1 MANNNNKKGTPAHL
15 REARLQ
21 RIRAD
26 EEELERMRLEELR
39 RNEEERVRI
48 QNGVRAMEVEQERV
62 RLEQEQRIREEQEA
76 RAARVV
82 EDARLRGMQQSVAG
96 ASDHVIDGV
105 GSIFNDSS
113 SGAWNVRSLPP
124 PRRLTAFSADAFTD
138 KRAAR
143 DERRHHDDALWAS
156 RKAKRLQDSSF
167 DDVVEGVHALLDE
180 TTSGD
185 VALTA
190 ATGVEEVERR
200 DVNDINAVDYSD
212 DEQHTADKDKPT
224 DPTDKGQ
231 ATAKD
236 EDNDEDEEQW
246 TDADSEDDNRD
257 SDMDTNEHD
266 GRGGEPPSGETA
278 QLALTGPSGVQTA
291 PASTPPP
298 PLPLTHAPQVAGE
311 SPTPHVTPAA
321 DPTIPARSPASSDAT
336 LEIPSLID
344 DLSKVSPEQAIE
356 LVRIFNSQVMM
367 IREKQQTA
375 IYHQKQLRLRAER
388 DALHPQ
394 ADRRV
399 HTPTQRIYDEL
410 TEESEVSVVETRETL
425 QLAKIIKVRTIG
437 VSADL
442 GNGTLQDVTRCR
454 ASNQRKRRR
463 EGASRRIAEAAR
475 NATGSGA
482 DQRQVPAALDL
493 PRPNPV
499 ADRRDN
505 VGKDNVT
512 VEVLDKRRKIVRSGP
527 STTSS
532 SLSSTVMEAASTAT
546 STSLPPVPAINPP
559 PPPSRR
565 SRDISP
571 IRGPTVT
578 TTTTIPGGTVAGGSA
593 NLPPP
598 PPPPAIDDQQR
609 QGGGN
614 ANSKKKNRRPKRK
627 ASDAS
632 TSNRSS
638 TSAASAFPPPRRLPR
653 TPEDLLTPEM
663 LAIAIKL
670 PDRPRSREI
679 QTVIDI
685 LPADF
690 YPNCSPLDRALY
702 AADAAVDKDR
712 AGKKLRD
719 QYNFKMKVAA
729 EHDEQVAM
737 MTKFLVDAKKE
748 ADRVRAEAHQFWQP
762 DGQQPSTS
770 GTQRH
775 SASTSNNSSSSSQR
789 PTPCSN
795 KRDDPPS
802 YRGGKGGRGKGRK
815 Q

>member
-1 MANNNNKKGTPAHL
+1 MIFP
-15 REARLQ
+15 RS
-21 RIRAD
+21 
-26 EEELERMRLEELR
+26 R
-39 RNEEERVRI
+39 RNKP
-48 QNGVRAMEVEQERV
+48 
-62 RLEQEQRIREEQEA
+62 
-76 RAARVV
+76 
-82 EDARLRGMQQSVAG
+82 
-96 ASDHVIDGV
+96 
-105 GSIFNDSS
+105 SS
-113 SGAWNVRSLPP
+113 LS
-124 PRRLTAFSADAFTD
+124 
-138 KRAAR
+138 
-143 DERRHHDDALWAS
+143 EY
-156 RKAKRLQDSSF
+156 
-167 DDVVEGVHALLDE
+167 
-180 TTSGD
+180 TT
-185 VALTA
+185 
-190 ATGVEEVERR
+190 
-200 DVNDINAVDYSD
+200 
-212 DEQHTADKDKPT
+212 
-224 DPTDKGQ
+224 
-231 ATAKD
+231 
-236 EDNDEDEEQW
+236 
-246 TDADSEDDNRD
+246 
-257 SDMDTNEHD
+257 
-266 GRGGEPPSGETA
+266 
-278 QLALTGPSGVQTA
+278 
-291 PASTPPP
+291 
-298 PLPLTHAPQVAGE
+298 
-311 SPTPHVTPAA
+311 
-321 DPTIPARSPASSDAT
+321 
-336 LEIPSLID
+336 
-344 DLSKVSPEQAIE
+344 
-356 LVRIFNSQVMM
+356 QVMLM
-367 IREKQQTA
+367 RERKQTA
-375 IYHQKQLRLRAER
+375 IYNQRQLQLRAER
-388 DALHPQ
+388 DSLHPQ

-399 HTPTQRIYDEL
+399 YTPTQRINDEL
-410 TEESEVSVVETRETL
+410 AEESEVTVVETRETL
-425 QLAKIIKVRTIG
+425 QLARIIQTRSVG

-442 GNGTLQDVTRCR
+442 GNGTLQDVTRGR

-463 EGASRRIAEAAR
+463 EGAARRIAEASR

-482 DQRQVPAALDL
+482 DQRQTPTAQDL
-493 PRPNPV
+493 PRQNPV
-499 ADRRDN
+499 SDRRDN
-505 VGKDNVT
+505 VGNDNLT
-512 VEVLDKRRKIVRSGP
+512 VGVVDKRRKVSRSGP

-532 SLSSTVMEAASTAT
+532 SLSSTLMGAASNAT
-546 STSLPPVPAINPP
+546 STSLPPIPALNPP

-571 IRGPTVT
+571 IRGPTTTMT
-578 TTTTIPGGTVAGGSA
+578 TTTSRGTVAGEGA

-614 ANSKKKNRRPKRK
+614 ANSKKNRRPKRK
-627 ASDAS
+627 ARDAS

-775 SASTSNNSSSSSQR
+775 SASTGNTSSSSSQR
-789 PTPCSN
+789 PTPRPN